1 MDFFFCNSSS
11 SSACLHSPRLFAFNF
26 FLMTSTIVFHHQPY
40 PYYKYTVMT
49 YLKANILHFG
59 CMDALLLLGFGCLF
73 LSPSMMIFCH
83 SLVGDICTYVM
94 GCEAKKLMFY
104 RRAIHQHNCEW
115 WLLSLSC
122 SWCLSNGSEKLLE
135 VSGKLSHHLRG
146 DLFLNSY
153 CLKCDE
159 PKSNVL

>member
-11 SSACLHSPRLFAFNF
+11 SSACLHSPRLFAFYF

-83 SLVGDICTYVM
+83 SLVGEIHTWWVVRPKNSCFTAEPYTSTTVSDDYCHCHAHDVFLMGQKSFWKYLESSHITSGEIC
-94 GCEAKKLMFY
+94 
-104 RRAIHQHNCEW
+104 
-115 WLLSLSC
+115 S
-122 SWCLSNGSEKLLE
+122 
-135 VSGKLSHHLRG
+135 
-146 DLFLNSY
+146 
-153 CLKCDE
+153 
-159 PKSNVL
+159 